1 MFVLRFLYFLFALEH
16 ETFDSLKS
24 DAINILIGEI
34 KMKKTLALILALC
47 MVLALCACGKTAAP
61 AEEASDE
68 LVPTEYVPLEFDPL
82 VSDPVPVSDL
92 KIGVITLHDE
102 NSSYDRNFIDAAKD
116 VFSELGVKDE
126 NFMLRTNI
134 GEDETCY
141 DAAAELADAG
151 CNVIFSDSYGHE
163 AYMIQAAKEFPTVN
177 FVSATGDRAHYE
189 GIANYHNAF
198 ASIYNGRYLAGVA
211 AGMKLNDM
219 IANGEFKA
227 EEAKIGYVGAKP
239 YAEVIS
245 GYTSFFLGAR
255 SVCPTV
261 TMEVIY
267 TNSWYDEALEKEAA
281 NNLIK
286 NGCKLISEHADSMGA
301 PTACETAGVPNV
313 SYNLSFMDACPNT
326 YLCGSRINWRPY
338 FKVMVNALVDGK
350 AIPTDFL
357 GTLDDSGVEV
367 LDLNTAIAA
376 PGTAEK
382 LAEVAKDLQSGKL
395 VVFDT
400 STFTV
405 GGKAVTSYGADVI
418 NDGTFSHETQAI
430 GNGEFNESLYRSAP
444 YFDMIIDGITVLG

>member
-1 MFVLRFLYFLFALEH
+1 
-16 ETFDSLKS
+16 
-24 DAINILIGEI
+24 
-34 KMKKTLALILALC
+34 MKKILALVLSLA
-47 MVLALCACGKTAAP
+47 MVFALCACGSTASAPAATEAAP
-61 AEEASDE
+61 EAAAETAEEE

-92 KIGVITLHDE
+92 KVGVITLHDE

-116 VFSELGVKDE
+116 VFAELGIADD

-163 AYMIQAAKEFPTVN
+163 PYMIQAATEFPDVN

-189 GIANYHNAF
+189 GIPNYHNAF

-211 AGMKLNDM
+211 AGMKLNEM
-219 IANGEFKA
+219 IANGEFT
-227 EEAKIGYVGAKP
+227 EDEAKIGYVGAKP

-245 GYTSFFLGAR
+245 GYTSFYLGAR
-255 SVCPTV
+255 SVCPSA

-301 PTACETAGVPNV
+301 PTACETASTPVPNV
-313 SYNLSFMDACPNT
+313 SYNLSFLDACPNS

-338 FKVMVNALVDGK
+338 FKVMITDLVDGK

-357 GTLDDSGVEV
+357 GTLDDSAVEV

-376 PGTAEK
+376 EGTAEK
-382 LAEVAKDLQSGKL
+382 IAEVAKQLADGSLI
-395 VVFDT
+395 VFDT

-405 GGKAVTSYGADVI
+405 DGKPVTSYGADVI

-430 GNGEFNESLYRSAP
+430 NGNQFSESLYRSAP